1 VFVVATLAPRLLVG
15 GATPETVS
23 PAGKGT
29 QMSRVD
35 SINRI
40 LRDLQNASPAVEAS
54 ALISE
59 DGLMLASALPQHI
72 DESRVAGV
80 SATLSTLGQRAARE
94 LERGDVEEV
103 LVRGKQGYAVM
114 IAASAGTVLLA
125 LASRDAKLGLIFLD
139 MRRAVEDLRKVV

>member
-1 VFVVATLAPRLLVG
+1 
-15 GATPETVS
+15 
-23 PAGKGT
+23 
-29 QMSRVD
+29 MSRVE
-35 SINRI
+35 SINQI
-40 LRDLQNASPAVEAS
+40 LRALQRASPDVEAS

-59 DGLMLASALPQHI
+59 DGLMLASALPQHV

-94 LERGDVEEV
+94 LERGEVEEV
-103 LVRGKQGYAVM
+103 LVRGGKGYAVM

-125 LASRDAKLGLIFLD
+125 LATKQAKLGLIFLD